1 MEVSDLLNELEL
13 HPPTDL
19 SPVRR
24 RHRDKA
30 ITLIREE
37 SLLHPAHS
45 FNTVRLHGID
55 DDGQLCVGG
64 EILQAP
70 AQLPKQGELA
80 ALGCGVCTLGP
91 RLDVRIRLLIAE
103 KRAALALAL
112 DYLGNELLIA
122 LSRRLE
128 DLIQA
133 NVHSLGLSM
142 GQELMI
148 EDSESDL
155 STHAAILRLA
165 GAAEIGITLHRSN
178 LLLPLKST
186 AVAFT
191 VGRNLQQ
198 ESRHHCKQ
206 CTLRKGCTLDNW
218 SIPAIVPTVCPSL
231 G

>member
-1 MEVSDLLNELEL
+1 MEVSDLLSELEL
-13 HPPTDL
+13 QPPRDL
-19 SPVRR
+19 SLVRR
-24 RHRDKA
+24 RQRDMA

-37 SLLHPAHS
+37 SLLDVAHS
-45 FNTVRLHGID
+45 FNTVQLHGID
-55 DDGQLCVGG
+55 DDGKLCVGG
-64 EILQAP
+64 EILP
-70 AQLPKQGELA
+70 ALVQLPKQGELA

-112 DYLGNELLIA
+112 DYLGNELLVA
-122 LSRRLE
+122 LSRRLAE
-128 DLIQA
+128 LIEA
-133 NVHSLGLSM
+133 RVHSLGLSM

-148 EDSESDL
+148 KDSGSDL

-191 VGRNLQQ
+191 VGHNLQQ
-198 ESRHHCKQ
+198 EPRHHCKQ
-206 CTLRKGCTLDNW
+206 CTLRKGCTLDNV
-218 SIPAIVPTVCPSL
+218 SIPAVVQTFCPSL